1 MAVAPNK
8 QVMSIEVTYILT
20 QNGYNQKPYV
30 FAENRIRNA
39 HFILEDES
47 AHSLDL
53 YRILS
58 LDYILKLSN
67 IKLHECW

>member
-1 MAVAPNK
+1 MK
-8 QVMSIEVTYILT
+8 
-20 QNGYNQKPYV
+20 
-30 FAENRIRNA
+30 NA

-53 YRILS
+53 YRILN

-67 IKLHECW
+67 IKHYECW